1 MAKHTKTMAGEDS
14 TARLEDI
21 AQMRLG
27 ALSDDAILGLLAERR
42 QLLEMQREYAAR
54 QKEEEERAARET
66 KKREAQKAVQ
76 KKKVETTEA
85 LEALNQSISPEK
97 DDEELLMLI
106 ARRQALEKQLVD
118 LTAEDSRSD
127 QAAMV
132 EDVPTKPID
141 TAAEV
146 VSAAKQKDVRT
157 APVSFAPEIA
167 QPPTEAFGREV
178 ISKDDFNEGSTFHR
192 YLEQLKNNTLSL
204 GTLLQEMPL
213 DAKKNKAFMLKVA
226 DIDPAYAMHYA
237 DQDTLKRDEDFN
249 IRIAS
254 LKNPRHSGNAL
265 AEMLP
270 EARTSKVIL
279 AAVKQ
284 DYLNIKFA
292 RPDMA
297 EYDEMM
303 SIAKKAALERVK
315 DLKEATDIM
324 LLIPRPLQQDTQ
336 FMQEIEHITASL
348 RKEKTAV

>member
-1 MAKHTKTMAGEDS
+1 MTKHTKTIAGEDS
-14 TARLEDI
+14 AARLEDI
-21 AQMRLG
+21 ARMQLG
-27 ALSDDAILGLLAERR
+27 ALSDDAVLGLLAERR
-42 QLLEMQREYAAR
+42 QLFEMQREYAAR
-54 QKEEEERAARET
+54 QKAAEERAALET

-76 KKKVETTEA
+76 KKKAETAEA
-85 LEALNQSISPEK
+85 LKALNRSISPEK

-106 ARRQALEKQLVD
+106 AKRKALEKQLAD

-127 QAAMV
+127 QAAMT
-132 EDVPTKPID
+132 EDVRTQPVD
-141 TAAEV
+141 TAAEAVSV
-146 VSAAKQKDVRT
+146 VEQDIRT
-157 APVSFAPEIA
+157 VPVSLAPEMV
-167 QPPTEAFGREV
+167 QPPTEAFGRDV
-178 ISKDDFNEGSTFHR
+178 ISPDDFNEGSTFHR
-192 YLEQLKNNTLSL
+192 YLEQLQNNTGSL

-254 LKNPRHSGNAL
+254 LKNPRHSGNAV

-284 DYLNIKFA
+284 DYLNIKFV

-297 EYDEMM
+297 EYDEMIK
-303 SIAKKAALERVK
+303 IAKKAALERVK
-315 DLKEATDIM
+315 DLKEAADIM

-336 FMQEIEHITASL
+336 FMQDIERITASL
-348 RKEKTAV
+348 RGEKTAV